1 VTLNVPI
8 TQIDAYPH
16 QPDRRLRAE
25 VESLADSIEEHGQ
38 LHPAIGRIK
47 MGEHVL
53 TDLEQK
59 PSSYLQDGSARVEL
73 VSGHRRWQAMHILA
87 DRAGMQTEDMTLEVD
102 VRPLTDAEA
111 AEIHYQE
118 NDEVYAQ
125 SKVQQAE
132 LMASYKDTGLSNGDI
147 ADRFGVSRTLVGQRI
162 KILDLPPKVL
172 DEIEHGDISYSA
184 AKVIADAWRL
194 THKETRQVEAFHA
207 ADINELRT
215 HLVETARDGTHK
227 DAKKALEQIITE
239 ALAAQSPE
247 DQDGGKESTPQVESI
262 SAVSSDLQPHAT
274 EDKAKAENA
283 HNGEAQSADTDT
295 SDGSD
300 TIAIHVEGDIKPG
313 EYILRAPLRNTLTSE
328 QKDKAARTAA
338 HLLMTHNSES
348 DAVQDLTKIIAWS
361 LGMDTHTSPF
371 AALEALIQQGLEKG
385 SLDSLSLPLPTNAQ
399 RQ

>member
-1 VTLNVPI
+1 VTLNVRI

-53 TDLEQK
+53 TDFEQK

-87 DRAGMQTEDMTLEVD
+87 DRAGMQAEDMTLEVD

-132 LMASYKDTGLSNGDI
+132 LMASYKETGLSNGDI
-147 ADRFGVSRTLVGQRI
+147 ADRFGVSRALVGQRI
-162 KILDLPPKVL
+162 KILDLPRHVL
-172 DEIEHGDISYSA
+172 DDIEHEDISYSA

-247 DQDGGKESTPQVESI
+247 DQDGGGKEPTPQVESI
-262 SAVSSDLQPHAT
+262 SAVSSDLQPPAT

-283 HNGEAQSADTDT
+283 HNGEAQS
-295 SDGSD
+295 DGSD
-300 TIAIHVEGDIKPG
+300 TIAIHVEGDMEPG

-328 QKDKAARTAA
+328 QKEKAARTAA

-361 LGMDTHTSPF
+361 LGMDSHTSPF

-385 SLDSLSLPLPTNAQ
+385 SLDSLSLPLPTGNAQ
-399 RQ
+399 RR